1 MLDAEGKE
9 LQWNRG
15 YKYFG
20 ASKDLPGVKEREW
33 KICSSCYTGHTCHIY
48 YETFDLEMMLIT
60 LNTGALWARSTKA
73 FEENSR
79 RVYAVSKYFMAVNFS
94 KHDI

>member
-20 ASKDLPGVKEREW
+20 ASKDLPGVKEGWLNHVLDYLHVEITDKSMRIE
-33 KICSSCYTGHTCHIY
+33 SSLYFGVCFM
-48 YETFDLEMMLIT
+48 FDFRIL
-60 LNTGALWARSTKA
+60 
-73 FEENSR
+73 FEL
-79 RVYAVSKYFMAVNFS
+79 AAK
-94 KHDI
+94 

>member
-20 ASKDLPGVKEREW
+20 ASKDLPGVKEGW
-33 KICSSCYTGHTCHIY
+33 LILTSFFKDLHI
-48 YETFDLEMMLIT
+48 EV
-60 LNTGALWARSTKA
+60 A
-73 FEENSR
+73 
-79 RVYAVSKYFMAVNFS
+79 
-94 KHDI
+94 